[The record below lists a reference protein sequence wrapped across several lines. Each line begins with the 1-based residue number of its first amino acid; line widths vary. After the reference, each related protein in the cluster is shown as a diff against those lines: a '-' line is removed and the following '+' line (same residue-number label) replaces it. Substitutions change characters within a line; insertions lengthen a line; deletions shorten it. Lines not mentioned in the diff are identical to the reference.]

1 MLLCFDVNTFNSDLV
16 EIAVQN
22 MPIIK
27 VSDTTIHYSDTG
39 HGKPLELVHGLAATL
54 NMWIPQ
60 IEEFSK
66 SYRVIAIDARGVE
79 NSGKLKGWTN
89 ILNRQVD
96 DLKDLLDHLDV
107 NSAVICGVSYG
118 GVFTQKFALKY
129 PEKCKAIAIFDSYST
144 TKVRNLKELGWL
156 INVYLGAPANL
167 IPRKWLSVIMRNV
180 YKRWPI
186 ASKIMGDIALEYR
199 GFEAMKTRIAINK
212 VAFIPE
218 LLKLNAHAP
227 LSGVRTSCGQS
238 SPFME
243 KCANAIPTCD
253 ELQII
258 PGSYDPSNLCQVQK
272 FNKILHA
279 FLAKVY
285 LE

>member
-1 MLLCFDVNTFNSDLV
+1 
-16 EIAVQN
+16 

-39 HGKPLELVHGLAATL
+39 HGKPLVLVHGLAATL

-66 SYRVIAIDARGVE
+66 NYRVIAIDVRGVGK
-79 NSGKLKGWTN
+79 SGKLKGWTN

-107 NSAVICGVSYG
+107 DSAVICGVSYG

-144 TKVRNLKELGWL
+144 TKVRNIKELGWL
-156 INVYLGAPANL
+156 INVYLGAPSNL
-167 IPRKWLSVIMRNV
+167 IPRKLLSVIMRNV

-212 VAFIPE
+212 VDFIPE
-218 LLKLNAHAP
+218 LHKINVPTLCAV
-227 LSGVRTSCGQS
+227 GGTSWWQS
-238 SPFME
+238 IPFME

-258 PGSYDPSNLCQVQK
+258 PESYDPSNLCQVQK

-285 LE
+285 LEK